1 VNLLLALILLS
12 SAFQNGGPLPKTAAA
27 MPCGGSGVS
36 PALQWSGAPPN
47 TRSFAL
53 IVHDPD
59 APVAGGFYHWVLY
72 DVPAQTSELA
82 TSARVPGNRSG
93 RNSYG
98 TIGYGGACPPPGNA
112 HHYRFTLYALDIP
125 SVHAT
130 QPLTATELL
139 ARMQGHILAQTTLVG
154 MFAVAPR

>member
-1 VNLLLALILLS
+1 MNLLLALILLS

>member
-1 VNLLLALILLS
+1 MNLLLALIFLS
-12 SAFQNGGPLPKTAAA
+12 SAFQNGAPLPKSAAA
-27 MPCGGSGVS
+27 TPCGGAGVS
-36 PALQWSGAPPN
+36 PALHWSQAPPN

-72 DVPAQTSELA
+72 DIPPQTSDLA
-82 TSARVPGNRSG
+82 RSARIPGNRSG

-112 HHYRFTLYALDIP
+112 HHYRFTLYALDIA
-125 SVHAT
+125 SVDAT

-139 ARMQGHILAQTTLVG
+139 ARMQGHILARSTLVG
-154 MFAVAPR
+154 MFATAPR

>member
-1 VNLLLALILLS
+1 MNVLVALILLT

-27 MPCGGSGVS
+27 VPCGGSGVS
-36 PALQWSGAPPN
+36 PALYWSDAPAN

-72 DVPAQTSELA
+72 DVPPETRDLA
-82 TSARVPGNRSG
+82 TSVRVPSNRSG

-98 TIGYGGACPPPGNA
+98 TVGYGGACPPPGNA

-130 QPLTATELL
+130 RPLTATELL
-139 ARMQGHILAQTTLVG
+139 ARMQGHILAHSTLVG